1 MRKYLVALVL
11 VFSLLLIPGIS
22 YASPPEPGW
31 WVHQEGSEDG
41 QWTNIQDDVDA
52 RIVELIEEYGVGE
65 QGPPGPQ
72 GPPGKDGVDGVD
84 GKDGVDG
91 VDGKDGVDGVDG
103 KDGVD
108 GLPGPKGDKG
118 DKGDPGVGVPTG
130 GSTNQVLGKASGNDF
145 DTKWMDVVTP
155 GDLANALKPVND
167 KNFQQDQRLDDLTD
181 RVDNLG
187 NRVDELEDPQF
198 ILGLNL
204 RLNDT
209 QKTKLEAFMD
219 YSETR
224 SQVDRYGVRLTLK
237 LGKSYEEKLIEDLM
251 LKLEELEFRM
261 NQLKN

>member
-1 MRKYLVALVL
+1 MTGV
-11 VFSLLLIPGIS
+11 S

-41 QWTNIQDDVDA
+41 LWTNIQDDVDA

-65 QGPPGPQ
+65 QGPPGPP
-72 GPPGKDGVDGVD
+72 GIPGKDGED
-84 GKDGVDG
+84 GKDGV
-91 VDGKDGVDGVDG
+91 
-103 KDGVD
+103 
-108 GLPGPKGDKG
+108 PGPKGDKG

-155 GDLANALKPVND
+155 GDLPKILKPIND
-167 KNFQQDQRLDDLTD
+167 KNFQQDQRLDDITN

-187 NRVDELEDPQF
+187 NRVDELEDSQF

-209 QKTKLEAFMD
+209 KNTTLEAFGD
-219 YSETR
+219 YSVDREK
-224 SQVDRYGVRLTLK
+224 VDRYGVRLTLK

-251 LKLEELEFRM
+251 MKLEELEFRM

>member
-11 VFSLLLIPGIS
+11 VFSLLFIPGIS

-91 VDGKDGVDGVDG
+91 
-103 KDGVD
+103 
-108 GLPGPKGDKG
+108 LPGPKGDKE

-155 GDLANALKPVND
+155 GDLVNALKPIND
-167 KNFQQDQRLDDLTD
+167 KNVQQDQRLD
-181 RVDNLG
+181 RMDN
-187 NRVDELEDPQF
+187 RLEDLEDSQF
-198 ILGLNL
+198 ILGLNF

-209 QKTKLEAFMD
+209 KKTTLEAFGD
-219 YSETR
+219 YSVDREKI
-224 SQVDRYGVRLTLK
+224 DRYGLRLTIK
-237 LGKSYEEKLIEDLM
+237 MGKSYEEKLIEELM
-251 LKLEELEFRM
+251 LRIYELEHKLS
-261 NQLKN
+261 Q